1 MKINQNSNIPIFI
14 QVKTEIENM
23 ILTKQ
28 YLENNQIPST
38 TELSVSLKI
47 NPHTILKGMNLL
59 VDEKILYKKRGIGI
73 FVESGA
79 IDKIKSNRKEQ
90 LLEDKINNLVMEA
103 KLLNISKEELKNAI
117 ERNYYDKDK

>member
-14 QVKTEIENM
+14 QIKTEIENM

-28 YLENNQIPST
+28 YLENDQIPST